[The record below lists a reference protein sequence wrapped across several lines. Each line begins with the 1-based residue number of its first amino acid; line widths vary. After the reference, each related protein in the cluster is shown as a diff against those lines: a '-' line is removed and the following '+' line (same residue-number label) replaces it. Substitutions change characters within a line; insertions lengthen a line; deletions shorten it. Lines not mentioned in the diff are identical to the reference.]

1 MVLGL
6 EFYTKDPY
14 SVVEAVKKI
23 LFPDLQLYVGCEL
36 DPLVR
41 RWDAVLVGWELT
53 SFVEKSFLIAN
64 QDISPITIWEAV
76 AKRMEDW

>member
-14 SVVEAVKKI
+14 SVVEAVKKN

-41 RWDAVLVGWELT
+41 R
-53 SFVEKSFLIAN
+53 
-64 QDISPITIWEAV
+64 
-76 AKRMEDW
+76 